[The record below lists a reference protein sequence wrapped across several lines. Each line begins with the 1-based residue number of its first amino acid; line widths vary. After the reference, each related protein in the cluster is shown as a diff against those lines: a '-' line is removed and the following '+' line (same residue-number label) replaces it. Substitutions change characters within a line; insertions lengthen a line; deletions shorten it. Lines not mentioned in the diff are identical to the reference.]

1 MNARPSAPSPSVER
15 DDGAPNAPKGGRR
28 NGSGRPAIS
37 PALPPI
43 PGQTPPVPRQTMR
56 APRVMG
62 GKARRRAI
70 VYDDQAR
77 RFGRKGPAPSPVEVR
92 RVRRVVRRVD
102 PWSLFRFAFVLYTCA
117 VVVFLAGAVALWLV
131 AQSAGA
137 IPSIEHFIT
146 QLFVLKNFT
155 LKPRDLFL
163 GALGLGVVWALA
175 ATLFTVIAAVL
186 YNLISDVVGGIELTM
201 LEEHPV
207 EIATESR

>member
-1 MNARPSAPSPSVER
+1 
-15 DDGAPNAPKGGRR
+15 
-28 NGSGRPAIS
+28 
-37 PALPPI
+37 
-43 PGQTPPVPRQTMR
+43 
-56 APRVMG
+56 
-62 GKARRRAI
+62 

-77 RFGRKGPAPSPVEVR
+77 RFGRKGPAPAPVEVR

-102 PWSLFRFAFVLYTCA
+102 PWSLFRFAFVLYFCA
-117 VVVFLAGAVALWLV
+117 VVVFMAGAVALWLV
-131 AQSAGA
+131 ASSAGA

-207 EIATESR
+207 DTVTEAR

>member
-1 MNARPSAPSPSVER
+1 MNARPSAPPPSVER

-43 PGQTPPVPRQTMR
+43 PGQAPPIPGQTMR

-102 PWSLFRFAFVLYTCA
+102 PWSLFRFAFVLYFCA
-117 VVVFLAGAVALWLV
+117 VVVFMAGAVALWLV
-131 AQSAGA
+131 ASSAGA

-155 LKPRDLFL
+155 LKPRRSS
-163 GALGLGVVWALA
+163 WAPWGWGW
-175 ATLFTVIAAVL
+175 
-186 YNLISDVVGGIELTM
+186 SGRWR
-201 LEEHPV
+201 PRS
-207 EIATESR
+207 SR